1 VQEISNARDAANR
14 AVVLGPSLAATHAAI
29 GEIRL
34 DYDSDWAGADGAYQR
49 ALALEKGNAQIVE
62 RAASLAATLNRFED
76 ALFFPAEPS
85 TLTRFFRQRTTFSPS
100 MLGGVGA
107 LTNPI
112 PLHERGWKSTR
123 SFRWPER
130 AYSQAHL
137 CEGRL
142 RSWRV

>member
-14 AVVLGPSLAATHAAI
+14 AVVLGPSLVAAHAAI

-34 DYDSDWAGADGAYQR
+34 DYDWDWAGADGAYQR

-100 MLGGVGA
+100 MLGGVGLDESDTA
-107 LTNPI
+107 SRKGLEIDPQFPPAGTRIQPGS
-112 PLHERGWKSTR
+112 PL
-123 SFRWPER
+123 
-130 AYSQAHL
+130 
-137 CEGRL
+137 
-142 RSWRV
+142 